1 MKPLSPDTSPEA
13 QRKHYELMRQLSPE
27 QKLSM
32 AFALT
37 EATRKLVLADLK
49 HRFPNADEDEIKRRF
64 IARVLSRED
73 VIRAYGFDP
82 KAEGFWNG

>member
-1 MKPLSPDTSPEA
+1 MKPLSPDTTSDA
-13 QRKHYELMRQLSPE
+13 QRKQYELMGRLTPE

-37 EATRKLVLADLK
+37 DAMRQLILADLR
-49 HRFPNADEDEIKRRF
+49 HRFPGADDEEIRRRF
-64 IARVLSRED
+64 IARVLPREI

-82 KAEGFWNG
+82 KEEGF

>member
-1 MKPLSPDTSPEA
+1 MKPLSADTTLEA

-37 EATRKLVLADLK
+37 DATRKLVLVDLLY
-49 HRFPNADEDEIKRRF
+49 RFPDADDEEIKRRF

-82 KAEGFWNG
+82 KAEGF

>member
-1 MKPLSPDTSPEA
+1 M
-13 QRKHYELMRQLSPE
+13 RKLSPE
-27 QKLSM
+27 QRLSM

-37 EATRKLVLADLK
+37 DATRNLILADLH
-49 HRFPNADEDEIKRRF
+49 HRFPEANENEIKRRF

-82 KAEGFWNG
+82 KAEGF

>member
-1 MKPLSPDTSPEA
+1 MKRLSSDTTPDA
-13 QRKHYELMRQLSPE
+13 QRKHYELMGRLTPE

-37 EATRKLVLADLK
+37 NAMRQLVLADLH
-49 HRFPNADEDEIKRRF
+49 HRFPDANDEEIRRRF
-64 IARVLSRED
+64 IARVLPRET

-82 KAEGFWNG
+82 KEEGF

>member
-1 MKPLSPDTSPEA
+1 MKPLSPDTTPEA
-13 QRKHYELMRQLSPE
+13 QRKHYELMRRLSPE

-37 EATRKLVLADLK
+37 DATRTLVLAHLK
-49 HRFPNADEDEIKRRF
+49 HRFPDADENEIKRRF

-82 KAEGFWNG
+82 KTEGF

>member
-1 MKPLSPDTSPEA
+1 MRPLSADTTPEA

-37 EATRKLVLADLK
+37 DATRKLILADLK
-49 HRFPNADEDEIKRRF
+49 HRFPDADENEIKRRF

-82 KAEGFWNG
+82 KAEGY

>member
-1 MKPLSPDTSPEA
+1 MKPLSQDTTPEA
-13 QRKHYELMRQLSPE
+13 QSKHYELIRKLSPE

-37 EATRKLVLADLK
+37 DATRNLILADLH
-49 HRFPNADEDEIKRRF
+49 HRFPEANENEIKRRF
-64 IARVLSRED
+64 IARVLPRED

-82 KAEGFWNG
+82 KAGGF

>member
-1 MKPLSPDTSPEA
+1 MKPLSPDTTPEA
-13 QRKHYELMRQLSPE
+13 QRKHYELMRRLSPE

-37 EATRKLVLADLK
+37 DATRTLILVDLK
-49 HRFPNADEDEIKRRF
+49 HRFPNADENEIKRRF

-82 KAEGFWNG
+82 KAEGF